1 MVLAIGIADLPRGV
15 EVPDIHD
22 VLSHLSPP
30 IKHHLEQHSERFTLR
45 LCDERLGIEAVRNLN
60 LQEFL
65 NKSQFRTIV
74 LYAVNVLRSKGSH
87 VELAVLLH
95 WD

>member
-1 MVLAIGIADLPRGV
+1 M
-15 EVPDIHD
+15 PDIHD

-30 IKHHLEQHSERFTLR
+30 IKYELEQRGERFTLR
-45 LCDERLGIEAVRNLN
+45 LYDEQLGIEAVRTLN

-65 NKSQFRTIV
+65 NKSQFRIIV
-74 LYAVNVLRSKGSH
+74 LYAVNELRSKGSH
-87 VELAVLLH
+87 VELAVLPH